1 MSPRRHR
8 GEIEGVVDFIDNAD
22 VRFISRLAAEEPE
35 VTVREG
41 PWQKFGNLR
50 QVAFRNQFSEFVN
63 RYHKWNIP
71 NFCLWSIRLPGYAQ
85 LEHSQLVTQTLG
97 HRQGRFRRA
106 EGQFCSAR

>member
-35 VTVREG
+35 VTEG
-41 PWQKFGNLR
+41 PCQKFGNLR

-71 NFCLWSIRLPGYAQ
+71 TFFGGVFKSEVRVNA
-85 LEHSQLVTQTLG
+85 
-97 HRQGRFRRA
+97 GRIA
-106 EGQFCSAR
+106 ARGKMSHITTAPSRG